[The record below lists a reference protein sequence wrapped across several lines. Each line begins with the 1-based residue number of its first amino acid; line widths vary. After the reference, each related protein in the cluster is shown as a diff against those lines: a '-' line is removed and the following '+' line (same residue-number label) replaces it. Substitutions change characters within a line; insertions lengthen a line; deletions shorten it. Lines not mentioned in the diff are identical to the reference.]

1 MRRLGS
7 LVFLTFILTRSAAAV
22 EVSVSPIL
30 GASVLD
36 QTGPGD
42 SHGALRAEVTLGRTF
57 LAGAGLAFE
66 SARGGLLAFE
76 VLYGPYHGDAYH
88 YCISDGRG
96 CEITPVSGYSTAHTL
111 LLGLQ
116 YTHPL
121 TPKPPQVFA
130 GLGAGIK
137 VYSYE
142 GDAIPIDQ
150 ETTAWTLQGALGV
163 EFAGKAPFRIEAR
176 GVWIPNSPYLLSG
189 RDYGQS
195 KGQFELQ
202 FLARLRVR
210 LPH

>member
-1 MRRLGS
+1 MRRLGI
-7 LVFLTFILTRSAAAV
+7 LTILTFILARSAAAV

-36 QTGPGD
+36 QTEPGD
-42 SHGALRAEVTLGRTF
+42 SHGPLRAEVTLGRTF
-57 LAGAGLAFE
+57 LAGAGLGFE

-88 YCISDGRG
+88 YCISRGQG
-96 CEITPVSGYSTAHTL
+96 CEIGPTSGYTTAHAL

-121 TPKPPQVFA
+121 TAKPPRVFA
-130 GLGAGIK
+130 GVGAGIK

-142 GDAIPIDQ
+142 GDLIPLDQ
-150 ETTAWTLQGALGV
+150 ESMAWTLQGALGV
-163 EFAGKAPFRIEAR
+163 EFAGKAPFRIETR

-189 RDYGQS
+189 RDYQQS
-195 KGQFELQ
+195 TGQFELQ
-202 FLARLRVR
+202 FLARLRIR